1 VGISSVSASQNIT
14 YKKPSGQPGLSG
26 TGRFRF
32 GGGVL
37 YIYCCGALPAA
48 ASAAAFESAEIA
60 PLGLVALLLELTWR
74 VR

>member
-1 VGISSVSASQNIT
+1 MDMDAGTCATRAPQ
-14 YKKPSGQPGLSG
+14 KPSGQPGLSG
-26 TGRFRF
+26 AGRFRF

-37 YIYCCGALPAA
+37 CFYCRGALPAA

-60 PLGLVALLLELTWR
+60 PLGLTALLLALTWR